1 MKRLVAIWAIVALIA
16 MISPQIQAQEAWNI
30 DSVRFE
36 RNWPDSLVG
45 RFLNTE
51 TVLPLPWGGTVFG
64 VQGLTQQ
71 SLLGV
76 WIEDVDGNWSH
87 RYLPLPTGISHSVEA
102 LALAQDADGSTVLL
116 AGTDNGPYGSVD
128 SGRTWQPRNGL
139 TIQQLDEGERGWW
152 STIEDI
158 YDEGNGCWWAI
169 SSFDGPAFSDNY
181 GLSWQLIT
189 AGLYHR
195 GEGVF
200 NTGLVYQ
207 GSDGQIWLQGED
219 ALYRLNRPDVRD
231 GQTWQWIPLRDGIEY
246 NLVDGRTHCRPIL
259 AIFPNGKCDDGSGLM
274 YCWSGW
280 GLIYQSDDFG
290 ANWSQMT
297 DQDDWFPNP
306 VILKIAGVPTMAV
319 NQSGLLFIGAPAG
332 GLFVYDGQWH
342 PIGGRD
348 NRWQEEWEAHYE
360 WWHSQFGGI
369 LDLSFDVDG
378 YLIIG
383 TWDGAI
389 RSTIPMN
396 GVIEEPN
403 SVSEPVFPESHILLS
418 AYPNPFNGVLRIRI
432 DAGNQPFSLSIF
444 DSQGRLIKDW
454 SVIPNGVRNLAGSF
468 ANAQDDIVWNASNV
482 PSGQYFVQ
490 ASSYSQTSQKTLPV
504 LLMK

>member
-16 MISPQIQAQEAWNI
+16 MIPPKLQAQNAWNV

-51 TVLPLPWGGTVFG
+51 TVLPLPWGGTAFS

-76 WIEDVDGNWSH
+76 WIQDVDGNWSH
-87 RYLPLPTGISHSVEA
+87 SYLPVPTGISHSVEA

-116 AGTDNGPYGSVD
+116 AGTDNGPYASID
-128 SGRTWQPRNGL
+128 SGRTWRPRNGL
-139 TIQQLDEGERGWW
+139 TIQQLDDGERSWW

-169 SSFDGPAFSDNY
+169 SPFDGPAFSDNY

-189 AGLYHR
+189 AGLNARQRHPD
-195 GEGVF
+195 VF
-200 NTGLVYQ
+200 NTCLIYQ
-207 GSDGQIWLQGED
+207 TSDGQIWLSGED

-231 GQTWQWIPLRDGIEY
+231 GQTWEWIPLRDGIEY
-246 NLVDGRTHCRPIL
+246 NLVDGRQYCAPIL
-259 AIFPNGKCDDGSGLM
+259 AIFPNGRCDDGSGLM

-280 GLIYQSDDFG
+280 GLIWRSEDFG
-290 ANWSQMT
+290 VNWDQMT
-297 DQDDWFPNP
+297 DRDDEWWM
-306 VILKIAGVPTMAV
+306 VGVGSHVPTMVV
-319 NQSGLLFIGAPAG
+319 NESNLVFLGADEG
-332 GLFVYDGQWH
+332 GLFVSSDRGDNWL
-342 PIGGRD
+342 PIGGRQEGWED
-348 NRWQEEWEAHYE
+348 NQPTAHYR
-360 WWHSQFGGI
+360 WWHDQFGGI
-369 LDLSFDVDG
+369 FDLSFDVDG

-403 SVSEPVFPESHILLS
+403 SVLNPDIQPEAFLLS
-418 AYPNPFNGVLRIRI
+418 VYPNPFNGILRVDIN
-432 DAGNQPFSLSIF
+432 AEQNQPYSVSIF
-444 DSQGRLIKDW
+444 DNTGRLV
-454 SVIPNGVRNLAGSF
+454 SVLSKGIGSS
-468 ANAQDDIVWNASNV
+468 QLVWNASNN
-482 PSGQYFVQ
+482 PSGLYWVQ
-490 ASSYSQTSQKTLPV
+490 SVVDNKHLIKGVYLV
-504 LLMK
+504 R